1 MAGMGSGGG
10 SVGRAVTTNTRGSG
24 FKSSHRKAL
33 PILPI
38 YYQLYWKDEK
48 KKRLGMAHLKKQW
61 LGKKVRAR
69 WLGIASNSFTELT
82 DHTFRAIVGKRS
94 QNDLYVHHLDE
105 SHLVVN
111 VVFEV
116 VQVGTDDVEAARA
129 PIYTTDEPALRAVSV
144 RSR

>member
-1 MAGMGSGGG
+1 M
-10 SVGRAVTTNTRGSG
+10 
-24 FKSSHRKAL
+24 RK
-33 PILPI
+33 
-38 YYQLYWKDEK
+38 KE
-48 KKRLGMAHLKKQW
+48 
-61 LGKKVRAR
+61 
-69 WLGIASNSFTELT
+69 E
-82 DHTFRAIVGKRS
+82 
-94 QNDLYVHHLDE
+94 HLDE